1 MFIREVFVMSP
12 RPHVGR
18 PADRGIWKKGTGGNN
33 PDVKVADFSYQ
44 NDDIAKEIIVKA
56 WGDAVFRGTL
66 LGDQTH
72 TQTPQEIADRITA
85 AVTALSALPN
95 KPVTLKSTI
104 VLTEAE
110 YNDGW
115 DMDDPDQ
122 VVFVLPN
129 RTRAAG
135 NLLETAKMLMACV
148 PNGI

>member
-1 MFIREVFVMSP
+1 MAP
-12 RPHVGR
+12 RPHPNK
-18 PADRGIWKKGTGGNN
+18 PADRGIWKKGAGGPNN

-66 LGDQTH
+66 LGDQTQGH
-72 TQTPQEIADRITA
+72 VQNQQEIDARITA

-110 YNDGW
+110 FNEGW

-129 RTRAAG
+129 RSRAA
-135 NLLETAKMLMACV
+135 EIFSKQQKC
-148 PNGI
+148 

>member
-1 MFIREVFVMSP
+1 MSP
-12 RPHVGR
+12 RSHPNK
-18 PADRGIWKKGTGGNN
+18 PADRGIWKKGAGGPNN

-56 WGDAVFRGTL
+56 WADADFRGKL

-72 TQTPQEIADRITA
+72 SQSPQEIADRIAA

-110 YNDGW
+110 YNEGW

-129 RTRAAG
+129 LTRAAG